1 MNLVMV
7 GDGQTE
13 QRIESQSILIVDD
26 EPLIRDLCIQALE
39 TYRILEADNGKDAL
53 DILEREPVD
62 MILTDVM
69 MPRLDGLDL
78 LKNAKE
84 RRPNLI
90 VIMMTGYAEKELI
103 LKALKADADD
113 FITKPI
119 NLFQLR
125 TTIERAWEKK
135 KLKEEL
141 IQLKRM
147 DRLKSDFLGL
157 ISHKLK
163 TPVTSISLFMQNLS
177 RGIDNPDNPEF
188 RHTLNLIL
196 EEADYLDYLI
206 QDLLHYSEIIIRDGG
221 LNFSPVPVKNLITEI
236 ISTLE
241 EEARKKRVGL
251 NVRLPDDLPT
261 LNLDKQRINFA
272 LRALLNNAIKF
283 TPQEGTVTIT
293 ARPTGKY
300 LEVKVEDTGP
310 GIARD
315 ELPKVFE
322 KFYQV
327 DPDHT
332 GQVRGFGLGLYYTRK
347 FIFEHGGQ
355 LHIDSEPGKGTRV
368 TVRLPM

>member
-7 GDGQTE
+7 GDEQTE

-26 EPLIRDLCIQALE
+26 EPLIRDLCIQALK

-78 LKNAKE
+78 LKTAKE
-84 RRPNLI
+84 LRPNL
-90 VIMMTGYAEKELI
+90 VVVMMTGYAEKELI

-119 NLFQLR
+119 NLLQLR

-177 RGIDNPDNPEF
+177 RGIDDPDNPEF
-188 RHTLNLIL
+188 RQTLNLIL
-196 EEADYLDYLI
+196 EETDYLEYLI

-221 LNFSPVPVKNLITEI
+221 LNFSPILTKDLLTEI
-236 ISTLE
+236 ISALRE
-241 EEARKKRVGL
+241 EVQKKRLEL
-251 NVRLPDDLPT
+251 NVHLADDLPT
-261 LNLDKQRINFA
+261 LKLDKQRINFA
-272 LRALLNNAIKF
+272 LRALLSNAIKF
-283 TPQEGTVTIT
+283 TPEEGTVTVT
-293 ARPTGKY
+293 ACPTGGHF
-300 LEVKVEDTGP
+300 EVKVEDTGP
-310 GIARD
+310 GIAR
-315 ELPKVFE
+315 EEMPKVFE
-322 KFYQV
+322 EFYQV

-332 GQVRGFGLGLYYTRK
+332 GQVRGFGLGLY
-347 FIFEHGGQ
+347 
-355 LHIDSEPGKGTRV
+355 
-368 TVRLPM
+368 